1 MRGAKTK
8 KRFYAGMAAVLL
20 CVALG
25 GCGSKASDEA
35 RGVTE
40 SVEENDHGDYTY
52 RKEFGTYTVLDG
64 WEESKTHS
72 TEDKYFYIKE
82 GHDEDAQPDNV
93 SVNVGTNRYA
103 QDEVM
108 EFKDAIVAQMMAQ
121 IGGQSVEFNGTG
133 TYTAAEDPLIIIE
146 VVEEDGAVTR
156 QYYVVGDHRYCLIH
170 LTNYDDDEEAY
181 ELARIMADSFVWR
194 D

>member
-1 MRGAKTK
+1 MRGSGLK
-8 KRFYAGMAAVLL
+8 KRFYAGVIGIFL
-20 CVALG
+20 CATLG
-25 GCGSKASDEA
+25 GCGSNASDEPK
-35 RGVTE
+35 GFVE
-40 SVEENDHGDYTY
+40 SVEENDHGDFIY

-64 WEESKTHS
+64 WVESETHS
-72 TEDKYFYIKE
+72 TEDKFFYIKE

-108 EFKDAIVAQMMAQ
+108 EFKDAIVTQMLAQVS
-121 IGGQSVEFNGTG
+121 GQDVELNGTG
-133 TYTAAEDPLIIIE
+133 TYTAAEDPLLIIE
-146 VVEEDGAVTR
+146 IVEKDGTVTR

-170 LTNYDDDEEAY
+170 LTNYDGDEEAD
-181 ELARIMADSFVWR
+181 ELAKIMADSFVWR